1 MSIFTVFTVCS
12 IYQVCLSAEELSDQ
26 STTLHDLQ
34 KLKGLVFEQIYQD
47 LSRDEQRQEQR
58 RLSNKLNATT
68 EKDEAVF
75 LAFIKTELMRI
86 NNHRQSRW
94 YEEGPQKGP
103 SVRG

>member
-1 MSIFTVFTVCS
+1 MSIFTVFTMCS

-26 STTLHDLQ
+26 STTMHDLQ

-68 EKDEAVF
+68 D
-75 LAFIKTELMRI
+75 
-86 NNHRQSRW
+86 
-94 YEEGPQKGP
+94 KGR
-103 SVRG
+103 SGVSSFYQN